1 MLLYDGG
8 CSPGQAQP
16 GRYNFPTHRHIFL
29 STLYSSRWRFS
40 DLQWVLPA
48 LSSSLFKSLSM
59 QLRAHRARRLQGRKT
74 QFGLDIRPG
83 YNGNTI
89 AHNGIIMTITIAYIQ
104 SIIVQLLSHGTPC
117 KRHAIS
123 TMIPPLARDFQTH
136 RRRTR
141 ASLWNKQ
148 CNSVFCL
155 RYRHDTMKGAGV
167 DNRRQTYDGERQQ
180 LHGHGNEQA
189 RAQSARRK
197 RQEPARGHR
206 TRSSR
211 SEQVVPAMQ
220 RETQRRRN
228 NCRPQEDSP

>member
-1 MLLYDGG
+1 MRDL
-8 CSPGQAQP
+8 CSRTSGLEPG
-16 GRYNFPTHRHIFL
+16 
-29 STLYSSRWRFS
+29 STWTWATYHAYRMTNATS
-40 DLQWVLPA
+40 
-48 LSSSLFKSLSM
+48 
-59 QLRAHRARRLQGRKT
+59 QGRAT
-74 QFGLDIRPG
+74 MSESGAACASATCTDLAWILDRVT

-123 TMIPPLARDFQTH
+123 TMISPLARDFQTH

>member
-1 MLLYDGG
+1 
-8 CSPGQAQP
+8 
-16 GRYNFPTHRHIFL
+16 
-29 STLYSSRWRFS
+29 
-40 DLQWVLPA
+40 
-48 LSSSLFKSLSM
+48 
-59 QLRAHRARRLQGRKT
+59 
-74 QFGLDIRPG
+74 
-83 YNGNTI
+83 
-89 AHNGIIMTITIAYIQ
+89 MTITIAYIQ

-123 TMIPPLARDFQTH
+123 TMISPLARSTEPEVIAVGCQ
-136 RRRTR
+136 
-141 ASLWNKQ
+141 LLII
-148 CNSVFCL
+148 L
-155 RYRHDTMKGAGV
+155 RYFTGTSRLIVGGLGHRYGINNAILCSVYDTGMILRTMKGAGV